1 MGGCATKPN
10 VLKEEGEAPKP
21 VEDVAAAAAVDDTSK
36 DVSAGEENLEE
47 VADGR
52 KSLGNFFSEKE
63 AEENTV
69 TVSGEKPAEEKEDAK
84 PEQQEEKKA
93 TEASE
98 VQADAAAAAADEE
111 KQ

>member
-21 VEDVAAAAAVDDTSK
+21 VEDVAAAVDDTSK
-36 DVSAGEENLEE
+36 DVSAGEESKEE
-47 VADGR
+47 VVDGR

-63 AEENTV
+63 AVENTA
-69 TVSGEKPAEEKEDAK
+69 TVSGEKPTEEKEDAK
-84 PEQQEEKKA
+84 PEQQDEEEKA

-98 VQADAAAAAADEE
+98 VKADTAAAAEE

>member
-21 VEDVAAAAAVDDTSK
+21 VEDVSAAAAVDDTSK
-36 DVSAGEENLEE
+36 DVSAGEENIEE

-63 AEENTV
+63 AEENAV
-69 TVSGEKPAEEKEDAK
+69 TVSGEKPAEDAK
-84 PEQQEEKKA
+84 PEQQEEKEKA

-98 VQADAAAAAADEE
+98 VQADTAAAAADEE